1 MFLNEDGT
9 VQEAGSVV
17 DSIGHAHAV
26 GRGGDVADFA
36 LRFPREVDFG
46 SAACMVL
53 PRALFLEFGG
63 FDEVFSPGYFEDT
76 DLCFRMRE
84 EGLRTVYA
92 PRSRVVHLLH
102 GSGTSETAR
111 QQMEHNRGV
120 FVERWG
126 ERLAR
131 RPRLL
136 EVAQTPRQMLAA
148 RDAEALDRI
157 LVIDDRVP
165 FTDRGSGDPRMARL
179 LGELAALWPSARITL
194 LAESGSHA
202 ERYAKPLLLQGIEI
216 ACPPIDWTR
225 WFAARRFH
233 YGVVIVSRQ
242 QNLSRFE
249 GYLNTSQPQ
258 ALRIFDTEALSFQR
272 LQRLAE
278 LLPPGKMRDD
288 VLAEESTRETELR
301 AVQQAEVVFCVSD
314 DEARFVAEVA
324 PGKPAF
330 VLPGIVEPV
339 ADPPGF
345 EERRDLLF
353 FGGFLPAPFSPNEDS
368 LGFLVQ
374 EVLPRFG
381 RSIRTS
387 F

>member
-1 MFLNEDGT
+1 
-9 VQEAGSVV
+9 
-17 DSIGHAHAV
+17 
-26 GRGGDVADFA
+26 
-36 LRFPREVDFG
+36 
-46 SAACMVL
+46 MVL

-165 FTDRGSGDPRMARL
+165 FTDRGSGYPRMARL

-216 ACPPIDWTR
+216 ACPPIDWDSMV
-225 WFAARRFH
+225 RRAPLPLRRRH
-233 YGVVIVSRQ
+233 RQ
-242 QNLSRFE
+242 P
-249 GYLNTSQPQ
+249 T
-258 ALRIFDTEALSFQR
+258 TEP
-272 LQRLAE
+272 LA
-278 LLPPGKMRDD
+278 
-288 VLAEESTRETELR
+288 V
-301 AVQQAEVVFCVSD
+301 
-314 DEARFVAEVA
+314 
-324 PGKPAF
+324 
-330 VLPGIVEPV
+330 
-339 ADPPGF
+339 
-345 EERRDLLF
+345 
-353 FGGFLPAPFSPNEDS
+353 
-368 LGFLVQ
+368 
-374 EVLPRFG
+374 
-381 RSIRTS
+381 
-387 F
+387 